1 VEERPV
7 KSETVGL
14 YVHFPFCR
22 TKCPYCHFASVPFE
36 AGLASLWWEGLAR
49 EADLRADPTLVVDT
63 VYIGGGT
70 PSLLGPAEVSRLL
83 TLLAGRFRLVPDEVT
98 LEANPGR
105 SDLLSIAG
113 WREAGVT
120 RLSVGVQSFDD
131 GDLTLLGRGY
141 PAAEALEFCAAARA
155 SSYES
160 LGLDLLVGVP
170 RQSRAALEKTVAS
183 VRDIGPDHVS
193 LYILENVDGLPF
205 EAVTRDF
212 PVGDDEAAAHY
223 ELVAE
228 ALAKAGLRRYEISNF
243 ARPGREGRHN
253 LKYWRF
259 EPFLG
264 LGPSAASHLG
274 SRRSTNVPG
283 IRDWHGCLARGE
295 EPLAEVVE
303 LPPERA
309 WREALVFGLRLTEG
323 VDLLAF
329 RRRFG
334 VDILEACG
342 REVGEFAAA
351 GWLEVGRG
359 RLRIPEE
366 KLLVSNRVLAAFV

>member
-7 KSETVGL
+7 RAEAVGL

-22 TKCPYCHFASVPFE
+22 AKCPYCHFASVPFE

-49 EADLRADPTLVVDT
+49 EADSRADPALAVDT
-63 VYIGGGT
+63 LYIGGGT
-70 PSLLGPAEVSRLL
+70 PSLLLPEEVRRLL
-83 TLLAGRFRLVPDEVT
+83 ALLADRFRLVPGEVT

-105 SDLLSIAG
+105 SDGSFLAG
-113 WREAGVT
+113 WSEAGVS

-131 GDLTLLGRGY
+131 GDLRLLGRGY
-141 PAAEALEFCAAARA
+141 AAAEAREFCLAARA
-155 SSYES
+155 ASYDS

-170 RQSRAALEKTVAS
+170 RQSRAALKRTVAA

-193 LYILENVDGLPF
+193 LYLLENLDGLPI

-228 ALAKAGLRRYEISNF
+228 ALEKAGLRRYEISNF
-243 ARPGREGRHN
+243 ARPGRECRHN
-253 LKYWRF
+253 LRYWRY

-274 SRRSTNVPG
+274 SRRSTNVPD
-283 IRDWHGCLARGE
+283 IRHWHGLLARGE

-303 LPPERA
+303 VSPDRA
-309 WREALVFGLRLTEG
+309 WREALVSGLRLAEG
-323 VDLLAF
+323 VDLLEF
-329 RRRFG
+329 RRRFA
-334 VDILEACG
+334 VDILDACG
-342 REVGEFAAA
+342 REVGELAAE
-351 GWLEVGRG
+351 GWLEVGAD
-359 RLRIPEE
+359 RLRIPEDRI
-366 KLLVSNRVLAAFV
+366 LLSNRVLSALV